1 MPESIDLLNGKPDG
15 QNSWLQEIHHQIYNN
30 LQSVNSLINLQRSAS
45 KDDME
50 IASLGAALRRINAI
64 AIAHAMHNG
73 STIQA
78 GVNIK
83 NYLKEVS
90 VAIDILK
97 EGEHSRVNL
106 LMNVADLI
114 INPNCAIAL
123 GIITSELLTLMAYY
137 AEKSSTRP
145 DISLSLSFSKSQEV
159 IEFSIVNNM
168 AYDGIYS
175 IIEEE
180 KFAMHLIDIFSR
192 QVHGHYHFMKGSVFG
207 FILTFKL

>member
-1 MPESIDLLNGKPDG
+1 MPELLDLLSAKPDG
-15 QNSWLQEIHHQIYNN
+15 QNSLLQEMHHQINNN
-30 LQSVNSLINLQRSAS
+30 LQAVNSLINLQRSAS
-45 KDDME
+45 KDNME

-73 STIQA
+73 SSIQA

-90 VAIDILK
+90 VAIDNLK

-106 LMNVADLI
+106 LINVDDLI

-137 AEKSSTRP
+137 AEKSSTKP
-145 DISLSLSFSKSQEV
+145 DISLSLSFSKSEEL

-168 AYDGIYS
+168 DYDGIYS

-180 KFAMHLIDIFSR
+180 KFAIHLIDIFSR
-192 QVHGHYHFMKGSVFG
+192 QIQGHYYFIKGNVFG